1 MILTKFI
8 TDYEICARGQAERAL
23 WAPALDRH
31 IALFQHAPLLAVAD
45 GGFASRSNE
54 RAAADRGV
62 RHVVGLLLR
71 EPTGDRS
78 VETEGA
84 SPRAASIEA
93 EREVKI
99 GSERESVQR
108 RARSVRVK
116 QGIDV
121 NLRRD
126 LEEIESRP
134 IVPLATE
141 SSEEENIDG
150 P

>member
-62 RHVVGLLLR
+62 RHVVL
-71 EPTGDRS
+71 P
-78 VETEGA
+78 A
-84 SPRAASIEA
+84 SL
-93 EREVKI
+93 
-99 GSERESVQR
+99 GR
-108 RARSVRVK
+108 RARA
-116 QGIDV
+116 
-121 NLRRD
+121 LRAQ
-126 LEEIESRP
+126 LCAGA
-134 IVPLATE
+134 LAAKDA
-141 SSEEENIDG
+141 SAH
-150 P
+150 